1 MNSKIRAIA
10 KRIKEHKSIVIARH
24 IGPDPDAVAGQIAL
38 RDAIKL
44 RYPSKNVYAVGAGVS
59 KFKYLGKLD
68 KLPDE
73 DKLEDSLLIVVDCP
87 NIARIDGANI
97 EKYDDVI
104 KIDHHP
110 FMDRMGEIEW
120 IDENATSCCEMITEF
135 LISARYKA
143 NKTIAEDLYLG
154 VVSDSDRF
162 LFASTSYKTFELMAI
177 LIKNS
182 KIDISKAYP
191 KLYIRPLNEVKF
203 QSYIT
208 EHMNV
213 TPNGFGSMKINKSII
228 DKYGVDAGTAST
240 LVNNFNNIKE
250 IICWALVSYD
260 EKAKLYKVNIR
271 SRGPEI
277 DKIAEKFN
285 GGGHAL
291 ASGARITKAMDVDKL
306 FRELDKACEKY
317 NKENKNKQK

>member
-10 KRIKEHKSIVIARH
+10 RRIKEHKSIVVARH
-24 IGPDPDAVAGQIAL
+24 KGPDPDAVAGQIAL

-44 RYPSKNVYAVGAGVS
+44 KYPSKEVYAVGATVS

-73 DKLEDSLLIVVDCP
+73 DTLEDSLLIVVDCP
-87 NIARIDGANI
+87 NISRIDGANI

-110 FMDRMGEIEW
+110 FIDRMGEIEW
-120 IDENATSCCEMITEF
+120 VDENATSCCEMITEF

-143 NKTIAEDLYLG
+143 NKQIAEDLYVG

-162 LFASTSYKTFELMAI
+162 LFSSTSYKTFELMAI
-177 LIKNS
+177 LLKNS
-182 KIDISKAYP
+182 KIDISKVYP
-191 KLYIRPLNEVKF
+191 KLYVRPLNEVKF

-208 EHMNV
+208 EHMSV
-213 TPNGFGSMKINKSII
+213 TPNGFGSMKISKAII
-228 DKYGVDAGTAST
+228 EKYGVDSGTAST

-260 EKAKLYKVNIR
+260 EKSKIYKVNIR
-271 SRGPEI
+271 SRGPI
-277 DKIAEKFN
+277 VSDIAEKFN

-291 ASGARITKAMDVDKL
+291 ASGARISKPMDVDKL
-306 FRELDKACEKY
+306 FRQLDKACLEY
-317 NKENKNKQK
+317 NKKNKDQLD